1 MKCSDNSDNI
11 KTLSDDELITAYLQ
25 GDDNAFEGLY
35 ERYKRQLYSYLNRLL
50 GGQHALIDD
59 VFQQTWVK
67 IIDKLPTY
75 CSQQRFVA
83 WAFRIAHNLVMDYYR
98 KAGRQG
104 IVVGDESLQNVEAE
118 NQPWSSMDRR
128 ELKEVIDRAMESLS
142 PELRE
147 VFLLRQEQI
156 SFKEI
161 ADIQECS
168 INTALGRMQYAMKR
182 LQQQIQKTEYV
193 R

>member
-1 MKCSDNSDNI
+1 MKYSDSSDNM

-25 GDDNAFEGLY
+25 GDDNAFDGLY
-35 ERYKRQLYSYLNRLL
+35 ERYKRQLYSYLNRLF
-50 GGQHALIDD
+50 GGQHAQIDD

-67 IIDKLPTY
+67 IIDKLPHY
-75 CSQQRFVA
+75 RSRQRFVA
-83 WAFRIAHNLVMDYYR
+83 WAFRIAHNLAMDYYR
-98 KAGRQG
+98 KVGRQG
-104 IVVGDESLQNVEAE
+104 VVVTDESLHDVEISNE
-118 NQPWSSMDRR
+118 PWSSIDRR
-128 ELKEVIDRAMESLS
+128 ELKEIIDRAVESLS

-147 VFLLRQEQI
+147 VFLLRQEKI

-161 ADIQECS
+161 ADIQSCS

-182 LQQQIQKTEYV
+182 LQQQIQNTEYV